1 MLRRS
6 LLPFALVLSLV
17 MGLGRAPADAQSPP
31 AALTGIQFADPDGQP
46 LLLDVYEP
54 AGTTPF
60 PAVILVHGGGWQW
73 GDRSNMATVAQYLAE
88 NGFVAF
94 TIDYRLANT
103 HRTYNPY
110 PAAVEDVKTA
120 IRWVRSHAGDYQ
132 VDPKRV
138 GLLGSS
144 AGAHL
149 VSLVGMEGAGPL
161 DRGARVRAVVSWS
174 GPQDMAE
181 LYRDGPQNAKS
192 AVEAFTDCH
201 GGVDACADILREV
214 SPVTYVD
221 ASDPPLFFA
230 NGTNELVPLP
240 QATEMDQA
248 LTSAGVEH
256 QFVEVPGSLHAQHYA
271 NQTAPSLPAGQ
282 TVLEASLAWLQDW
295 LARGPGSGESAAPP
309 ATAEPAATSSHS
321 STTMILV
328 FVAGGIGLLLFA
340 GLALASAL
348 RKRARRR
355 RREREWKE
363 GQRRARSRSHS
374 SGSGSRSR
382 SGRSPSPR
390 SGSSAGRSP

>member
-1 MLRRS
+1 M
-6 LLPFALVLSLV
+6 AI
-17 MGLGRAPADAQSPP
+17 GLAVPAGAQSPGAP
-31 AALTGIQFADPDGQP
+31 TVLTGIHYADPDDQP
-46 LLLDVYEP
+46 QLLDVYRP
-54 AGTTPF
+54 AGTAPF

-73 GDRSNMATVAQYLAE
+73 GGRSNMASVAQYLAE

-94 TIDYRLANT
+94 SIDYRLANT

-110 PAAVEDVKTA
+110 PAAVEDVKAA
-120 IRWVRSHAGDYQ
+120 IRWVRTHAAEYGF
-132 VDPKRV
+132 DPKRL

-149 VSLVGMEGAGPL
+149 VSLVGMEGRGPL
-161 DRGARVRAVVSWS
+161 DRGTRVRAVVSWS

-201 GGVDACADILREV
+201 GGAEACADILREI

-221 ASDPPLFFA
+221 PTDPPLFYS
-230 NGTNELVPLP
+230 NGTTELVPLP

-248 LTSAGVEH
+248 LTSAGVDH

-282 TVLEASLAWLQDW
+282 TVLQASLAWLETW
-295 LARGPGSGESAAPP
+295 VARAAPNANGGP
-309 ATAEPAATSSHS
+309 PSPEPSVSSRRS
-321 STTMILV
+321 STAMILV
-328 FVAGGIGLLLFA
+328 FVAGGVGLLLFA
-340 GLALASAL
+340 AFGLATAL
-348 RKRARRR
+348 RRRARRR

-363 GQRRARSRSHS
+363 GQERVRTRTHS
-374 SGSGSRSR
+374 SSHSGSRSGTSPR
-382 SGRSPSPR
+382 SGRSHSPP
-390 SGSSAGRSP
+390 SGSSSGRSR